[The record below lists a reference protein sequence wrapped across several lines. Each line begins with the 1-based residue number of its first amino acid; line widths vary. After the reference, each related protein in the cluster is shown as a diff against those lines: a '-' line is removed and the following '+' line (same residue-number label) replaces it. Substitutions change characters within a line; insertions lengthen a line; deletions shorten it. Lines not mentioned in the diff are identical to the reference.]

1 MSDDTT
7 ENAGREDDPHRAQD
21 RAAVVGDPAFIT
33 GSTVQIVT
41 DEPVESNPTV
51 KLAPQPTHQLRLWTL
66 WILVGI
72 VGTGVAVVTAGLA
85 AHWFDTDFAKTILQT
100 VVSPVLGALSAVVG
114 YLFADRKGH

>member
-1 MSDDTT
+1 MSDSAT
-7 ENAGREDDPHRAQD
+7 ENEGGEDESHRRAQA
-21 RAAVVGDPAFIT
+21 RRVENPAIVT
-33 GSTVQIVT
+33 GGTVQIIT

-72 VGTGVAVVTAGLA
+72 VGVGIAVVTAGLA